1 MLSRFKIVE
10 HFRLSVYI
18 SKSYLCVC
26 VGGGVEADALTVQG
40 S

>member
-1 MLSRFKIVE
+1 MLSPFKIVE

-18 SKSYLCVC
+18 SKSYLCV
-26 VGGGVEADALTVQG
+26 GGWVGVEADAVTVQG